1 MDTEQLRQDVAEG
14 TVEVDRLVDLIASQQ
29 KLIAQQQAELE
40 ALKKQLE
47 ALKKQLEALKQQI
60 EKNPT
65 PRLDEAY
72 SEKAEEERQ
81 AKAQG
86 KPKPRKKPKRQG
98 RITTADKIARAARTE
113 TVYPADCDHDDCRF
127 SHTRVAWRLE
137 DGRGSCLFCAQR
149 EV

>member
-1 MDTEQLRQDVAEG
+1 MDTKQLRQDVAEG

-40 ALKKQLE
+40 ALKKQ
-47 ALKKQLEALKQQI
+47 QI

-65 PRLDEAY
+65 LRLDEAY

-137 DGRGSCLFCAQR
+137 DGRAAIPGRSAFSRSLGLRA
-149 EV
+149 E